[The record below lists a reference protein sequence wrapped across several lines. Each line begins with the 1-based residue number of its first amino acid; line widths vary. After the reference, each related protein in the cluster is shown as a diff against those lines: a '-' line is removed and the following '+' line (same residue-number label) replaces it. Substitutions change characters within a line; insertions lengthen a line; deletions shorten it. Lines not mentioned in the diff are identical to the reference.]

1 MALIEYN
8 FLPGIDKQNTSAGA
22 ENRWI
27 DSDNVRFRYNL
38 PEKVGGWSSL
48 VSDSIVGV
56 ARKQHAFVDLNGNR
70 YVALGTDKFLLLYFE
85 GQLFDIT
92 PLKATLSSS
101 TIATTN
107 ASAVCTITTSTSHNL
122 EPGDIVLLDS
132 VTLPGGTGF
141 SASDFEDKLFQVT
154 SVPTPT
160 TFTIT
165 QSSNAGATVST
176 GGSIAVKP
184 YEKVGPAAQSYGY
197 GFGISQWNGS
207 VPGAATSNLD
217 GALLNDTAG
226 TGGSGTS
233 ITLDAT
239 TNFSSS
245 GRILVENELISYAGV
260 SSPNLTT
267 ITREVDGTSKA
278 AHADGTSVVDAT
290 NFSDWGEAVLA
301 SEVTLEPGL
310 WSLDNFGQVLIATIA
325 NGKTFTWNAGAATPL
340 TTRASTSTS
349 SFSTAN
355 NPTASRLTLISPTT
369 RHLCHFGTE
378 TTIGTTTTQ
387 DDMFIRFSN
396 QENINSY
403 TITATNSAGD
413 FRLQDGTKII
423 SAIKA
428 KETILVF
435 TDNALYTMKFV
446 GAPFTFSFEQVGTNC
461 GLIGKNAVVEVD
473 GAAFWLSPNGFFMF
487 DGTVKSLPCTVED
500 FVYNN
505 FDTTKG
511 QQVAAGIN
519 NLFTE
524 VVWYYPSQGSS
535 FNDKYVVFNYGES
548 SSSRMP
554 GGIWYTG
561 TESRTSWID
570 AIVYPKP
577 YGTKYDSTANGTFP
591 AVVGQDGLGQTKFF
605 EHEVGTDQVN
615 EDGSTTI
622 VTSFVKS
629 YDIDIEQRQRGA
641 AGMPSG
647 PKVSG
652 EFLLAMRRFVPDF
665 KALTGNAKVS
675 LGVKR
680 YPQESDTTT
689 ALSPFTITSTTIKK
703 DTRARGRF
711 VNVKIENDSSGEEWR
726 FGTLRLD
733 IQGDGRR

>member
-1 MALIEYN
+1 MALID
-8 FLPGIDKQNTSAGA
+8 FTFKPGIDKQDTSAGA
-22 ENRWI
+22 ENRWV
-27 DSDNVRFRYNL
+27 DSDNVRFRYGL

-48 VSDSIVGV
+48 VTNSIVGV
-56 ARKQHAFVDLNGNR
+56 SRKLHAFVDLNGNR
-70 YVALGTDKFLLLYFE
+70 YVAIGTDKFLLLYFE

-92 PLKATLSSS
+92 PLKSTLSSS
-101 TIATTN
+101 TIATVN

-154 SVPTPT
+154 SVPSPT

-165 QSSNAGATVST
+165 QSTNAGATVST

-184 YEKVGPAAQSYGY
+184 YEKVGPAAQNYGY
-197 GFGISQWNGS
+197 GWGISQWNGS

-245 GRILVENELISYAGV
+245 GRILVENELISYTGV

-278 AHADGTSVVDAT
+278 AHADGTAVTDAT

-325 NGKTFTWNAGAATPL
+325 NGKTFTWNAGAASPL
-340 TTRASTSTS
+340 TVRASTTTS
-349 SFSTAN
+349 GFATGN
-355 NPTASRLTLISPTT
+355 NPTASRLSLVSPTT

-378 TTIGTTTTQ
+378 TTIGDTTTQ

-396 QENINSY
+396 REDINTY
-403 TITATNSAGD
+403 AATAINSAGD
-413 FRLQDGTKII
+413 FRLQDGTKIVG
-423 SAIKA
+423 AIKA
-428 KETILVF
+428 KETILIW
-435 TDNALYTMKFV
+435 TDNALYTMKFI
-446 GAPFTFSFEQVGTNC
+446 GAPFTFGFEQVGTNC
-461 GLIGKNAVVEVD
+461 GLIGKNAVVEID
-473 GAAFWLSPNGFFMF
+473 GSAFWLSPNGFFLF
-487 DGTVKSLPCTVED
+487 DGTVKTLPCSVED

-524 VVWYYPSQGSS
+524 VVWYYPSSGASY
-535 FNDKYVVFNYGES
+535 NDKYVVFNYGEKS
-548 SSSRMP
+548 
-554 GGIWYTG
+554 WYTG
-561 TESRTSWID
+561 TEPRTSWID

-577 YGTKYDSTANGTFP
+577 FATKYDASSNGTFP
-591 AVVGQDGLGQTKFF
+591 SVVGQSGLGQTKFF

-615 EDGSTTI
+615 EDGSTTT
-622 VTSFVKS
+622 VTSFIKS
-629 YDIDIEQRQRGA
+629 FDIDLEQRQRAVMGQTA
-641 AGMPSG
+641 G
-647 PKVSG
+647 PKIAG
-652 EFLLAMRRFVPDF
+652 EFFLAMRRFIPDF
-665 KALTGNAKVS
+665 KTLQGNAKVS
-675 LGVKR
+675 LAIKR
-680 YPQESDTTT
+680 YPQQSDSTTT
-689 ALSPFTITSTTIKK
+689 LSPFTINSSTDKK

-711 VNVKIENDSSGEEWR
+711 INVKIENDSNGEEWR

-733 IQGDGRR
+733 LQPDGRR